1 MRVHTGSDLRR
12 NMYDKWDRTRRIEDS
27 LVTNASVS
35 VPPWKGVVG
44 TLGGR
49 GGRVRRPLP
58 TVNSHPPLLFVTRGR
73 EGGAVSFVWPDNWH
87 ERRKQLT
94 GRSTAD
100 RPCHCS
106 SVLNANAHTPILR
119 PFPSHVISAI
129 AAALLKMLHRH
140 YFTATASK
148 KF

>member
-1 MRVHTGSDLRR
+1 MINGTVRVGSRILSSQMRASR
-12 NMYDKWDRTRRIEDS
+12 S
-27 LVTNASVS
+27 LLGRAL
-35 VPPWKGVVG
+35 WERW
-44 TLGGR
+44 GGR

-58 TVNSHPPLLFVTRGR
+58 TVNSPPPLLFVTRGR